1 MPLLYVVLALIGVG
15 VLLWAMEKYVPLD
28 PDIKRIIHI
37 VVILIVIVWLLKVF
51 GVWAALMSVHV

>member
-15 VLLWAMEKYVPLD
+15 VLLWAMERYVPLD
-28 PDIKRIIHI
+28 PTIKRIIHV
-37 VVILIVIVWLLKVF
+37 VVILVVIVWLLKLF